1 MFLFDSPNTAA
12 GTHVG
17 ERMAEAPRAG
27 SDWLIGGGEMG
38 KLIRSKDWSQT
49 PLGPIGSW
57 PEKAARPTRPDDV
70 KSLCHKPVLPEGA
83 AFRP

>member
-27 SDWLIGGGEMG
+27 SDWLI
-38 KLIRSKDWSQT
+38 
-49 PLGPIGSW
+49 
-57 PEKAARPTRPDDV
+57 PEAAPKAATADAA
-70 KSLCHKPVLPEGA
+70 EGGA
-83 AFRP
+83 PGSAG